1 MCVND
6 HVLSLATGGTLW
18 LPKTG
23 TLQITDHTSKL
34 HLYSRRLIDICVKHK
49 AGTLLLINQHEK
61 EAVAKE
67 DEFLLRNWSY
77 YGLKEK
83 IAYKAKKVGITLI
96 IE

>member
-1 MCVND
+1 
-6 HVLSLATGGTLW
+6 LSEFQG
-18 LPKTG
+18 KEKKY
-23 TLQITDHTSKL
+23 ITNKL

-49 AGTLLLINQHEK
+49 AGTLLLINQQEK

-83 IAYKAKKVGITLI
+83 IAYKAQKVGITLI
-96 IE
+96 VE